1 MLKAAEQD
9 CDVVLVSAP
18 PLLLSSDAE
27 LLATEADVTLI
38 IAQAGKT
45 TRKDLERA
53 GRLLERLHVAGV
65 GAILTNVRIE
75 RAGRLLRNELR
86 DHKILRT
93 ASAGAET

>member
-1 MLKAAEQD
+1 
-9 CDVVLVSAP
+9 
-18 PLLLSSDAE
+18 LSSDAE